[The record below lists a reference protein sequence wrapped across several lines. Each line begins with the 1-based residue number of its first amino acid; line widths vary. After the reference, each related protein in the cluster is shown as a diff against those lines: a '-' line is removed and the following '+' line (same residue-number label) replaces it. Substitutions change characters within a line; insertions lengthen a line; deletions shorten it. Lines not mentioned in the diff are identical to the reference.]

1 MLGTVAESGSST
13 TEEPSGAAKPTP
25 PTVAGMNRSVR
36 ALPVVAF
43 AVLAVSVAGIIFLG
57 RNTPRGTTPTAH
69 APVERRVTEPSPVHD
84 VDHYV
89 PGSPPAVA
97 ERFLRA
103 WMRGRYDDARE
114 LATGE
119 MRVRAEHE
127 IAEVAGFTA
136 QQAEEYRHTRAYVD
150 ATNYDLEHIEIRDLP
165 PSADGHAR
173 KEVRGQGHAFG
184 AFEATQVDS
193 RRGQTFVLEMVD
205 GAWRVS
211 ERTWETF

>member
-1 MLGTVAESGSST
+1 MQGTVTEEAPST
-13 TEEPSGAAKPTP
+13 TGESPPVSTAAPAT
-25 PTVAGMNRSVR
+25 GMDRPVR

-43 AVLAVSVAGIIFLG
+43 AVLAVSIAAIVFIG
-57 RNTPRGTTPTAH
+57 RNAPHRATPNAVVPT
-69 APVERRVTEPSPVHD
+69 ERHVTEPNPVHD

-97 ERFLRA
+97 ESFLRA
-103 WMRGRYDDARE
+103 WMRGRYDDARA

-119 MRVRAEHE
+119 MRARAERE
-127 IAEVAGFTA
+127 IAEVAGFNAT
-136 QQAEEYRHTRAYVD
+136 QMEEYRHTRAYVD
-150 ATNYDLEHIEIRDLP
+150 ATSYDLEHIEMRDMP
-165 PSADGHAR
+165 ASAEGHAR

-184 AFEATQVDS
+184 SFEGTQVDS
-193 RRGQTFVLEMVD
+193 RRGQVFVLEMVD